1 MVRRAQAAGHLA
13 SALALVRGVPFK
25 VSANYGWADRPDEGV
40 ALSSYMS
47 AAVVDASLRLAR
59 LAIAAGDGAL
69 ATWAVPKGVMLEQTD
84 VALAEVQLDAAAL
97 GERGSLDRAWADI
110 TARFGANRRGVPEEL
125 VAYLQRG

>member
-1 MVRRAQAAGHLA
+1 
-13 SALALVRGVPFK
+13 
-25 VSANYGWADRPDEGV
+25 
-40 ALSSYMS
+40 MS

-69 ATWAVPKGVMLEQTD
+69 ATWAVAKGVMLEQTN